1 MAKRA
6 TSEQE
11 AYNPVGEALAKEV
24 MAHSRQPRSVQP
36 VREERP
42 LAAKI
47 VQHPHTEGLSPA
59 DDAPPATAKVSER
72 LSANPPLRA
81 LLLAD
86 ERDDFDALV
95 ASLAKRLNSRIKGSH
110 VLRACIRCLLRA
122 EEHVLRRSEK
132 MGKLFRPPNN
142 DPLAMAKFEDDLTDL
157 IDAAFHDTVP
167 RRPTT
172 RFERSQT

>member
-24 MAHSRQPRSVQP
+24 MAHSRENRSVRP
-36 VREERP
+36 IREEP
-42 LAAKI
+42 PASAKI
-47 VQHPHTEGLSPA
+47 VPHPRAASSPPADGSASPA
-59 DDAPPATAKVSER
+59 NVSER
-72 LSANPPLRA
+72 LSMNPPLRT
-81 LLLAD
+81 LIPAD

-95 ASLAKRLNSRIKGSH
+95 TSLAKRLGSRLKGSH

-122 EEHVLRRSEK
+122 EEHLLRRSDK
-132 MGKLFRPPNN
+132 MGKLFRPANN
-142 DPLAMAKFEDDLTDL
+142 NPLAMAKFEDDLTDL

-167 RRPTT
+167 RRTAT